1 MHVPAF
7 SDCGRLDRVSVAAS
21 GILFDQQ
28 LRAKGEGQ
36 STLTNPYLFLR
47 RRYGRLYGDYKPQ
60 FVFWKLLLFLRKFV
74 FAVIIVML
82 DANIQMQVSDI
93 CPRASHSFCA

>member
-1 MHVPAF
+1 
-7 SDCGRLDRVSVAAS
+7 VSVAAS

-74 FAVIIVML
+74 FALIIVML

-93 CPRASHSFCA
+93 CPRTSHSFCA